1 MESVSK
7 VFTILVLAGETLPC
21 LCSYLLTGFG
31 CSYQNV
37 QRIATKNNCYYFS
50 SSPSPSGVALYTGI
64 DRYMLHNIATLNT
77 SIHMTAELISSAISL
92 PLVVA
97 TFIAALLGTFT
108 SWVMSFFFL
117 ERVWDKI
124 FKPDADADV
133 DLTDLMEM
141 SEREGKGTNAHL
153 HF

>member
-1 MESVSK
+1 MN
-7 VFTILVLAGETLPC
+7 
-21 LCSYLLTGFG
+21 Y
-31 CSYQNV
+31 
-37 QRIATKNNCYYFS
+37 R
-50 SSPSPSGVALYTGI
+50 
-64 DRYMLHNIATLNT
+64 
-77 SIHMTAELISSAISL
+77 TADLISSAISL
-92 PLVVA
+92 PLVIA
-97 TFIAALLGTFT
+97 TFIAALLGSFT

-124 FKPDADADV
+124 VRPDADV